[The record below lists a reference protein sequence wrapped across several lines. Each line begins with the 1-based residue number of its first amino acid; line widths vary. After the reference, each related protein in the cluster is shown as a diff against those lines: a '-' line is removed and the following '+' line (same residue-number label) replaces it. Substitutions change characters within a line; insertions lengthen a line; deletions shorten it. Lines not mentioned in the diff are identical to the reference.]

1 MIKVEKLTK
10 AYKKNLAVKDVTFE
24 VSGGAVY
31 GLIGLN
37 GAGKTTIIKTVTGL
51 IKKFYGEISV
61 CGIEWGKKDYRNNFA
76 FLPELFTPHHFLT
89 GWEYIA
95 FMNSLHGEGVDR
107 NKILALAEKL
117 AFDPAL
123 FDKKCRT
130 YSKGTAQKLGLMQ
143 VLGTPAKLFIFDEP
157 MSGLDPLA
165 RSQFKAAL
173 AEAHTEGHTIFL
185 STHILHDIDTMCT
198 HLGVINKGEM
208 LFSGAPAEFK
218 AKHGASD
225 LEMAFLKEIAR

>member
-10 AYKKNLAVKDVTFE
+10 SYKKNLAVKDATFTVAE
-24 VSGGAVY
+24 GSVY

-37 GAGKTTIIKTVTGL
+37 GAGKTTIIKTITGL
-51 IKKFYGEISV
+51 IKKFQGNISIY
-61 CGIEWGKKDYRNNFA
+61 GIEWGKSGYRNNFV

-89 GWEYIA
+89 GWEYIS
-95 FMNSLHGEGVDR
+95 FMNSLQSGNVDKD
-107 NKILALAEKL
+107 KILALAEKL

-130 YSKGTAQKLGLMQ
+130 YSKGTAQKLGLIQ
-143 VLGTPAKLFIFDEP
+143 VLCTSAKLLIFDEP

-165 RSQFKAAL
+165 RAQFKSAL
-173 AEAHTEGHTIFL
+173 AEAHEQGHTVFL

-208 LFSGAPAEFK
+208 LFSGTPAEFK
-218 AKHGASD
+218 AKHSASD
-225 LEMAFLKEIAR
+225 LEKAFLKEIAK